1 MFGWR
6 KTDPELEEAIAAVY
20 AEMKQWDPYSEEY
33 QESLESLERLEKLKA
48 GEGRRRIS
56 SDTLIQVGGNLL
68 GILIIVAYERGHV
81 MVSKAKDYVMRPH

>member
-6 KTDPELEEAIAAVY
+6 KTDPALEEAITAVY
-20 AEMKQWDPYSEEY
+20 EEMRQWDPYSEEY

-48 GEGRRRIS
+48 GEGRKRIS
-56 SDTLIQVGGNLL
+56 MDTLAQVGGNILAV
-68 GILIIVAYERGHV
+68 LIIVSYERGHV